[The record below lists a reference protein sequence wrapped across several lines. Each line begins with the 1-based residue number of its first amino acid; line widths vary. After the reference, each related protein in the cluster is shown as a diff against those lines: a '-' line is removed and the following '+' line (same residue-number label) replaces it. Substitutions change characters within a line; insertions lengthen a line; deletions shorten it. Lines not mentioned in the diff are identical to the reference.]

1 MHIVWKEALL
11 SSALVLAALPTT
23 AQATVVLSV
32 APPLISTSA
41 WQIDEAALT
50 AMADAAVIASQA
62 PPVAASVSP
71 VPEPPVYIMLLV
83 GVGLLGL
90 SARRRTPPPKF
101 DDE

>member
-1 MHIVWKEALL
+1 MHTVWKKALL
-11 SSALVLAALPTT
+11 SAALVVAALPTA
-23 AQATVVLSV
+23 AQAIEVLSETPSLSSPF
-32 APPLISTSA
+32 AGQL
-41 WQIDEAALT
+41 DEAALT
-50 AMADAAVIASQA
+50 AMANAAVIASQA
-62 PPVAASVSP
+62 PPVTQSVSP